1 MDSKKNKK
9 IKGQKLNTPELSQ
22 AIMKMFRAHPK
33 KQYNAKQIIEKL
45 KINNSKD
52 SVQHAL
58 DKLTEKGALAV
69 NKDVKYGFTKI
80 ETEEKTNEKT
90 NGKVHEKPVTESLRA
105 KTSDR
110 QVIKGTVD
118 MTRNGS
124 AYIISQETKEDVFIT
139 PKNIKNALHG
149 DTVKV
154 QTWLPRGRRRLE
166 GEVIDVIER
175 ASDFFIG
182 TIRIS
187 KKYAIVLPDRQN
199 MLVDIFVDLEDI
211 KSANDGDKVIVKII
225 KWHSKLVKSP
235 IGRVTTVLGSGGSSD
250 MEMKSILINQG
261 FNIEFPEEVVAE
273 AEAIST
279 EISTEEIGRRRDMRG
294 ITTFTID
301 PVDAKDF
308 DDAISFR
315 TLDNGNYEIGVH
327 IADVSHYVLPN
338 TPLDKEAFWRATS
351 VYLAD
356 RVCPMLPE
364 KLSNVLCSLRPNE
377 DKLTFSAIFEIDEK
391 GKVLE
396 RWFGKTVIHS
406 DRRFTYEEAQNI
418 IETGEGD
425 YAKEILIL
433 DTIAKA
439 LRKKRF
445 KNGSIDFDSEEVR
458 FRLDENAV
466 PVEVYVKVQKDS
478 NKLIEDFMLLANKE
492 VATYINKKVKP
503 EIPFVYRVHDLP
515 NDEKLFEFARFAAEL
530 GFNFDFSTPKSI
542 AASFNRISKAAK
554 ENEVLKTL
562 APIAIR
568 TMAKA
573 EYSTDNIGHY
583 GLAFENYSHF
593 TSPIRRYADVLAH
606 RILFQN
612 LKTKVVRWEKDKLEE
627 ACQHISKQE
636 RKATD
641 AERESTKYKQVEFM
655 KSRIGETF
663 EGVISGVLDRGIFVE
678 TIYGKCE
685 GLVGFDRMSEAFE
698 VFNGRLQAKGL
709 RTGRSFKLGDV
720 IKIKIIGADLSKRQ
734 IEMDLAD

>member
-1 MDSKKNKK
+1 
-9 IKGQKLNTPELSQ
+9 
-22 AIMKMFRAHPK
+22 
-33 KQYNAKQIIEKL
+33 
-45 KINNSKD
+45 
-52 SVQHAL
+52 
-58 DKLTEKGALAV
+58 
-69 NKDVKYGFTKI
+69 
-80 ETEEKTNEKT
+80 
-90 NGKVHEKPVTESLRA
+90 
-105 KTSDR
+105 
-110 QVIKGTVD
+110 
-118 MTRNGS
+118 
-124 AYIISQETKEDVFIT
+124 
-139 PKNIKNALHG
+139 
-149 DTVKV
+149 V